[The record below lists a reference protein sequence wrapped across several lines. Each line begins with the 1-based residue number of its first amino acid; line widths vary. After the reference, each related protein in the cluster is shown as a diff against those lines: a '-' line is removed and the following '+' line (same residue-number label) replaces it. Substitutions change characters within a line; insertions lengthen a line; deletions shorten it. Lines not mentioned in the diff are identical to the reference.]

1 MKKGRRRKGVRRPAI
16 TITEGGRSKSCHL
29 GGMTMQLQRKIG
41 IISAL
46 GLGVSMIALSANAFE
61 TTTPPEP
68 PQFPAEGKINYVA
81 RDSILEFKALPS
93 YSEPDWITEKFEKA
107 GKLPPLKE
115 RLPEEPLVYKTG
127 NMPDGVGVYG
137 DTMRHVVGGRPEGWN
152 YIAGQ
157 SQGWGGIDIALSECL
172 TRTAPLFQVD
182 AKDTEPLP
190 NLAKSWEWSED
201 GHKLTM
207 HLVKGAKWSDG
218 EAFNADD
225 VMFYWE
231 DAVVDPNVS
240 PLGGGAS
247 PEAFG
252 EGTTLKKIDDYT
264 VEWTFKAAFPKQYL
278 YTMAYPSFCPG
289 PSHILKPQHPKYSKN
304 TYNQFK
310 NAFPPEY
317 MNMPVM
323 GAWVPVSY
331 RPDDLIVL
339 RRNPYYWKV
348 DEKGQQLP
356 YLNEVHYKLSTWADR
371 DVQAVAG
378 SGDFSNLEQPENFVA
393 SLKRAA
399 DPNAPARLAFGPRL
413 IGYNLQMNF
422 SANGWG
428 NPDERAQAIRELN
441 RNEVFRQAVTSALDR
456 KAIGDSLVKGP
467 FTAIYPGGI
476 SSGTSFYDRAS
487 TVYYPFNLEGAKAAL
502 ASIGLK
508 DTDGDGF
515 LNFPKETLG
524 GRNVEITLLV
534 NNGYAT
540 DKSLAEGLV
549 GQMAKLGLRVVIH
562 SLDSNQRDAA
572 HYGGQFDWL
581 VRRNS
586 TELSSV
592 VQNTEQLAPV
602 GPRTSWNHRSP
613 EGKELDLMPFEKE
626 MADIVRKF
634 ISSQDNAERADLMK
648 QYQKV
653 YTQNLYTIGLTEYP
667 GALIVNKRFSNVPQG
682 TPIFMFNWA
691 EDAIIRE
698 RLWVAAD
705 KQGKYELFPQQLPGK
720 PGEGGPIN

>member
-1 MKKGRRRKGVRRPAI
+1 M
-16 TITEGGRSKSCHL
+16 L
-29 GGMTMQLQRKIG
+29 LQRRIS

-46 GLGVSMIALSANAFE
+46 GFGVSMIALNANAFE

-93 YSEPDWITEKFEKA
+93 YSEPDWIIEKFEKT

-115 RLPEEPLVYKTG
+115 RLPEEPLVYKAA
-127 NMPDGVGVYG
+127 NMPDGAGVYG

-218 EAFNADD
+218 EPFNADD

-231 DAVVDPNVS
+231 DAVIDPNVS

-428 NPDERAQAIRELN
+428 NPDERGQAIRELN

-487 TVYYPFNLEGAKAAL
+487 TVYYPFNLEAAKAAL

-549 GQMAKLGLRVVIH
+549 GQMAKLGLRVVIN

-602 GPRTSWNHRSP
+602 GPRTSWNHRAP
-613 EGKELDLMPFEKE
+613 EGKELDLMPFEKD

-634 ISSQDNAERADLMK
+634 ISSQDNAERAELMK

-705 KQGKYELFPQQLPGK
+705 RQGKYELFPEQLPGR